1 MTNSVL
7 GCFMVSDIGQYAGE
21 KKANLSEEISFYI
34 GANQFETQEEKTK
47 FPSETYPVFISIDY
61 GGKDFYHAMKSLLLS
76 IGKDNLRF
84 RHKDYYGTRF
94 DIFLRDSDGV
104 RRLLYDEQS
113 PLKNTALYERFTMQ
127 DDSKIYPHMVMDR
140 ARGIIKQNQV
150 GIF

>member
-1 MTNSVL
+1 
-7 GCFMVSDIGQYAGE
+7 MVSDIGQYADE
-21 KKANLSEEISFYI
+21 KKANLPNEISFYI
-34 GANQFETQEEKTK
+34 GANQFDTQEEKNK
-47 FPSETYPVFISIDY
+47 FPPENYPVFISIDY
-61 GGKDFYHAMKSLLLS
+61 KGKDFYHAMKSLLLS

-84 RHKDYYGTRF
+84 RHKEHYTARF

-104 RRLLYDEQS
+104 RRLLYDDQS

>member
-1 MTNSVL
+1 
-7 GCFMVSDIGQYAGE
+7 MVSDIGQYAGE
-21 KKANLSEEISFYI
+21 KKAILPTEISFYI
-34 GANQFETQEEKTK
+34 GANQFDTQEEKNK
-47 FPSETYPVFISIDY
+47 FPPENYPVFISIDY
-61 GGKDFYHAMKSLLLS
+61 KGKDFYHTMKSLLLS
-76 IGKDNLRF
+76 IGKENLRF

-113 PLKNTALYERFTMQ
+113 PLKNTVLYERFTMQ